1 MQQHN
6 NETAKIF
13 KAYDVRGTYPDQIN
27 EEISYKIGRAF
38 VRFLGAKKVAVGRD
52 IRQSSP
58 ALFEQLKKGIS
69 DEGASAYDLGLCTTP
84 MVYFASGTLDVE
96 GAIILTASHNPAEY
110 NGMKFCRFNAVPIGE
125 NSGLHEI
132 RDIVVENN
140 FPETEIKGE
149 LIEKD
154 IRDQYLK
161 KLSSF
166 FNLKNKKFKI
176 VVDTANAMG
185 ALELDLYKKFPENIE
200 LITIFEEFDSNF
212 PNHEANPLKLETLQ
226 ALQKKVLEEKADLGI
241 SYDGDGDRL
250 GFINEKGEIIPMDFV
265 TGLIAEVVL
274 EKNPGA
280 TILFDLRSS
289 MVVKELIEEK
299 GGRAIECRVGH
310 ALIKKHMRE
319 EGSIFAGEL
328 SGHYYFQENFTAE
341 AGSLPTIYLLNLMA
355 ETGEKISTLAEK
367 LKKYYHS
374 GEINS
379 EVADKDAVLEKI
391 KEIYKDGKL
400 GELDGIKISFWDNQP
415 GKRWW
420 LNVRPSNTEP
430 VLRLNLEAD
439 NKKLME
445 GKRDEL
451 LDLIRK

>member
-1 MQQHN
+1 
-6 NETAKIF
+6 
-13 KAYDVRGTYPDQIN
+13 
-27 EEISYKIGRAF
+27 
-38 VRFLGAKKVAVGRD
+38 
-52 IRQSSP
+52 
-58 ALFEQLKKGIS
+58 
-69 DEGASAYDLGLCTTP
+69 

-132 RDIVVENN
+132 RDIVAENN

-166 FNLKNKKFKI
+166 FSLGDKKFKI

-200 LITIFEEFDSNF
+200 LVTIFEEFNGSF

-250 GFINEKGEIIPMDFV
+250 GFVDEKGEIIPMDLI
-265 TGLIAEVVL
+265 TGLIAEIVL
-274 EKNPGA
+274 EKNPDA
-280 TILFDLRSS
+280 TILYDLRSS
-289 MVVKELIEEK
+289 MAVKEIIEEN
-299 GGRAIECRVGH
+299 GGKAIECRVGH
-310 ALIKKHMRE
+310 ALIKKQMRE
-319 EGSIFAGEL
+319 EKSIFAGEL

-341 AGSLPTIYLLNLMA
+341 AGSLPAIYLLNLMT
-355 ETGEKISTLAEK
+355 ETGEKISTLAQK

-391 KEIYKDGKL
+391 KEIYKDGELTK
-400 GELDGIKISFWDNQP
+400 LDGIKISFWNTNKP
-415 GKRWW
+415 GERWW
-420 LNVRPSNTEP
+420 FNVRPSNTEP

-439 NKKLME
+439 NQQLME
-445 GKRDEL
+445 EKRNEL
-451 LDLIRK
+451 IKIISN